1 MVVHALMLFS
11 MRGYHSEQV
20 GALQCAP
27 MPMYQRTSQ
36 DNTGG
41 ANLGLAMQPGYASA
55 SPATPSSLGVMHPVY
70 PEQNYHYRGHP
81 GYSSIS
87 QMSMSVYSHDQY
99 GMARPYGPYAPHQNP
114 KDLVKPPYSYIALI
128 AMAIMNAPDKK
139 ITLNGI
145 YSFIM
150 DRFPFYRENKQGWQN
165 SIRHN
170 LSLNDCFVKIPRDD
184 KKPGKGSYWTLDP
197 ESYNMFDNGSYLRR
211 RKRFKKNRAE
221 LLKEKEERERIGREE
236 ESHHDGVQTTSPT
249 HDNGHQN
256 GLQSGTEDSNG
267 PISTT
272 AASTPT
278 SSVHTST
285 TSSHVP
291 HVVPKIEPAD
301 SPTGGG
307 GGVLNE
313 NSINSRNIHLDD
325 SLCGSANYTVDN
337 IMMVAGRDAPSHGSC
352 NSTDLNSNSQLSSR
366 SSQLLSPQPLSYTQ
380 QMYRQCSKD
389 RAGAI
394 TNNAN
399 LMNQYQCN
407 SNMYDMDALAMGK
420 HMAIAPTPEELQE
433 HSLTQRTSPQG
444 PNASLGM
451 AVTNSTQS
459 SSLSPVHRSTAANSW
474 YQGAAEMHG
483 TVSAHSVPHSQSPS
497 FGMYDSSQRLMTVG
511 HNSPVGAVNDTGSCQ
526 LSSYRSPTGTPSTGM
541 YPVAGHYST
550 YDCTKY

>member
-1 MVVHALMLFS
+1 MVVHALMSFS
-11 MRGYHSEQV
+11 MRGYLSEQ
-20 GALQCAP
+20 ARAIQCAQ

-36 DNTGG
+36 ENTGG
-41 ANLGLAMQPGYASA
+41 ANLGLAMQPGFASA
-55 SPATPSSLGVMHPVY
+55 SPATPSSLGVMHPVF

-81 GYSSIS
+81 GYSS
-87 QMSMSVYSHDQY
+87 MSMSVYSHDQY
-99 GMARPYGPYAPHQNP
+99 GMARPYAPYAPHQNP

-211 RKRFKKNRAE
+211 RKRFKKPKAE
-221 LLKEKEERERIGREE
+221 LYKEKDERDRIVREDT
-236 ESHHDGVQTTSPT
+236 HQDGVQTTSPT
-249 HDNGHQN
+249 QDSVQQN
-256 GLQSGTEDSNG
+256 GIQSGTDDSNG

-272 AASTPT
+272 SSSTPT

-285 TSSHVP
+285 TSSNVP

-301 SPTGGG
+301 SPTGA
-307 GGVLNE
+307 VLSE

-325 SLCGSANYTVDN
+325 SLTCGSANYTVDN
-337 IMMVAGRDAPSHGSC
+337 IMMVAGRGADHGTC
-352 NSTDLNSNSQLSSR
+352 NSTDLNSNTQLSSR
-366 SSQLLSPQPLSYTQ
+366 SSSSLLSPQPLSYSQ
-380 QMYRQCSKD
+380 QMYRQCSKEQ
-389 RAGAI
+389 RSATTGN
-394 TNNAN
+394 NNA
-399 LMNQYQCN
+399 MVGYQCN
-407 SNMYDMDALAMGK
+407 NMYDMDALAMGK

-433 HSLTQRTSPQG
+433 HNSLTQRTSPQG

-451 AVTNSTQS
+451 TVSASQS
-459 SSLSPVHRSTAANSW
+459 SSLSPVHASRSTNSW
-474 YQGAAEMHG
+474 YQTGAAEMHG

-497 FGMYDSSQRLMTVG
+497 FGMYDSQRLMTVG
-511 HNSPVGAVNDTGSCQ
+511 HNSPVGAGNDSSCQ
-526 LSSYRSPTGTPSTGM
+526 LATSYRSPTGTPSTGM
-541 YPVAGHYST
+541 YPVSGHYPS